1 MQKSEEIFTE
11 IVAIQSSKGITL
23 GEAVVE
29 YAEAADVEVDEVVK
43 ALDRSAILQ
52 IKESLRDSPA
62 LKPSLRRL
70 HAKPRLIF

>member
-11 IVAIQSSKGITL
+11 IVAMQSSKGITL

-29 YAEAADVEVDEVVK
+29 YAEAADVEVEEVVK
-43 ALDRSAILQ
+43 ALDPAAVLQ
-52 IKESLRDSPA
+52 IKESLRDSLA
-62 LKPSLRRL
+62 LKPSLRLL